1 MACFGLV
8 SVVNIA
14 LAKSRPA
21 LDEAESFAAAF
32 EIPAVIFSIGN
43 CFPIMPV
50 EATRIFRGSYLVSR
64 ISVNERAVWLHIVIA
79 FSIPFR
85 PVQVLALPELT
96 TTAYILE
103 LLTCSLLTW
112 TAAETTLL
120 VVKTA
125 AAFAPAGHTSSAKSD
140 LPDFLIPHCTP
151 AAKNPSG
158 AVIVLLTIV
167 FSLIILLLP

>member
-1 MACFGLV
+1 V
-8 SVVNIA
+8 SVVIIA
-14 LAKSRPA
+14 FAKSRPA

-32 EIPAVIFSIGN
+32 AMPAVIFLIGN
-43 CFPIMPV
+43 CSPIMPV
-50 EATRIFRGSYLVSR
+50 EATRIFRDSSPVTRGPSDKR
-64 ISVNERAVWLHIVIA
+64 RATSDAVLLHIVIA

-103 LLTCSLLTW
+103 LPACFLQTC

-125 AAFAPAGHTSSAKSD
+125 AEFAPVGQTSSPKSD
-140 LPDFLIPHCTP
+140 LPDFLIPHCIA
-151 AAKNPSG
+151 AAKKPLG
-158 AVIVLLTIV
+158 AVIVLLA
-167 FSLIILLLP
+167 ILCLVKE